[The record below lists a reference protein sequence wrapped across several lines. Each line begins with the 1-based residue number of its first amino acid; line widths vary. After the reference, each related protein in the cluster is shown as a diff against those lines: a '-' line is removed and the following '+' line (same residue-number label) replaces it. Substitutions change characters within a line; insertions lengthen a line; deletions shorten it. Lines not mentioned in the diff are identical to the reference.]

1 MGSVFYEKE
10 KIAENEYSFAVYD
23 KYPVTEGH
31 TLVVPKQEIA
41 DLFALSQE
49 EYLACFKLVKQVRK
63 ILIDVYQPQGF
74 NIGVNNSPVAG
85 QTIPHAHIHIIPR
98 YEGDVENPRG
108 GIRNIIPGKG
118 NY

>member
-10 KIAENEYSFAVYD
+10 KITENEYSFAVYD

-41 DLFALSQE
+41 DLFELSQE

-63 ILIDVYQPQGF
+63 ILIDVDQPQGF

-98 YEGDVENPRG
+98 YEGDVDNPRG

-118 NY
+118 DY

>member
-41 DLFALSQE
+41 DLFELSQE
-49 EYLACFKLVKQVRK
+49 EY
-63 ILIDVYQPQGF
+63 
-74 NIGVNNSPVAG
+74 
-85 QTIPHAHIHIIPR
+85 
-98 YEGDVENPRG
+98 
-108 GIRNIIPGKG
+108 
-118 NY
+118 